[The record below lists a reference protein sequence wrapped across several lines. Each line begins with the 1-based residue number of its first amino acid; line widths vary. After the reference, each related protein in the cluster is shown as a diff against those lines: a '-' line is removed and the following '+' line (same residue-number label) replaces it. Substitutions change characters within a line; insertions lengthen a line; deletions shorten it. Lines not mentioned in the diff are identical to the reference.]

1 MKIKNIQTLFESYFK
16 LEKITLEHNNKDIF
30 RERLFKKSAVASL
43 VYNTTTKNFIFV
55 SQFRP
60 GIMDDIIEIP
70 AGTLDIPNEDKK
82 NCMIREIKE
91 EIGYNVDT
99 IIELIPEFYISPGY
113 TNEKITIYYCEVS
126 EKINNGGG
134 CDSEDE
140 NITVIEFTMS
150 DMVKYN
156 FIDAKTIMAINTY
169 FNYGN

>member
-126 EKINNGGG
+126 EKINNG
-134 CDSEDE
+134 DVDFRVS
-140 NITVIEFTMS
+140 TFPTL
-150 DMVKYN
+150 
-156 FIDAKTIMAINTY
+156 
-169 FNYGN
+169 YGEKVEIRVLDPSTGLKSFDV